1 MNIIKV
7 TYKKRKTEK
16 HPATLHH
23 CMAICRCMLCV
34 LFLIPGTGMS
44 DVYASPE
51 VSSEVPSGVS
61 PVVPSTLQTDTLSIL
76 FRLDSISIDMG
87 FADNAAHWQ
96 AFEDRFNR
104 DFRGVN
110 PALLRLDIYS
120 GASPEGTAE
129 RNRWLGENRGQAV
142 RRLVRQRLGDRLGEI
157 VIHNEGARWEGFYDL
172 VARSDEPWRDEVLR
186 IIDMPAT
193 TDGYQRDHREWK
205 LRRLQGGSVWPV
217 LLEKYLAPLRSGAT
231 AVISW
236 KMGVVGTGARDTIA
250 VRDTTVIVHERPA
263 VRDTIYIAMGPAGI
277 VGFPGATDARQS
289 SVNDS
294 LFRERLRYPAWAI
307 KTNLLLWGVVA
318 PNIELEVPLGRKNRW
333 SLELE
338 YFAPWFIWSNN
349 AHASQFHNFGIEL
362 RRYLGHRE
370 RHRWLQG
377 WHIGLAVAAGYY
389 DWEWKRSDGYQGEY
403 INGYLNLGYQTRWGK
418 HWAFDA
424 SIGLGAIF
432 TKYRHYYGSSTYP
445 AGNEEPWDRHLMYHD
460 SDRLIWP
467 GACHASLQLAYM
479 FNAWPFHTKS
489 KKLNE

>member
-1 MNIIKV
+1 MCWCLVCILFVILGISSPRAFASNDI
-7 TYKKRKTEK
+7 
-16 HPATLHH
+16 PA
-23 CMAICRCMLCV
+23 
-34 LFLIPGTGMS
+34 
-44 DVYASPE
+44 
-51 VSSEVPSGVS
+51 VPANSVNA
-61 PVVPSTLQTDTLSIL
+61 DTLSIL
-76 FRLDSISIDMG
+76 FRIDSINIDMD

-96 AFEDRFNR
+96 AFEERFNR

-129 RNRWLGENRGQAV
+129 RNRWLGENRGLAV

-157 VIHNEGARWEGFYDL
+157 IVHNEGARWEGFYDL

-186 IIDMPAT
+186 IIDLPAT
-193 TDGYQRDHREWK
+193 TGSNQRDHREWK
-205 LRRLQGGSVWPV
+205 LRRLQGGKVWPV

-231 AVISW
+231 AIISW
-236 KMGVVGTGARDTIA
+236 RMPEGGGRRDTI
-250 VRDTTVIVHERPA
+250 VIRDTTVIIREHIP
-263 VRDTIYIAMGPAGI
+263 VRDTIYIATVPTVI
-277 VGFPGATDARQS
+277 PGYPGYPGYPDTGS
-289 SVNDS
+289 SRANDS
-294 LFRERLRYPAWAI
+294 LRLERLRYPAWAL

-318 PNIELEVPLGRKNRW
+318 PNIELEVPLGRKNKW

-389 DWEWKRSDGYQGEY
+389 DWEWKRSEGYQGEY
-403 INGYLNLGYQTRWGK
+403 INGYINVGYQARWGK
-418 HWAFDA
+418 HWALDA
-424 SIGLGAIF
+424 AIGLGGLF

-445 AGNEEPWDRHLMYHD
+445 EGNEEPWDRHLMYHD
-460 SDRLIWP
+460 KGHLIWP

-479 FNAWPFHTKS
+479 FNAWPFHFKS